1 MYMKAF
7 LMKFLMITLVL
18 WIVLG
23 IFYDVSITDILI
35 TSVVLSV
42 VGYVGDIFI
51 LPLIGNVWAALA
63 DFVLAYAIIWLI
75 GSYIYEQPVS
85 LGSAAFISSLLLM
98 MGEFF
103 LHRYMQMNIFEP
115 KKANPDERA
124 GYYQRTNLQTEFAE
138 EEDIDTFS
146 NHEQDKNTKKRSLFK

>member
-42 VGYVGDIFI
+42 VGYVGDVFI
-51 LPLIGNVWAALA
+51 LPLIGNVWAALT

-75 GSYIYEQPVS
+75 GSYIYDQPIS

-98 MGEFF
+98 TGEFF
-103 LHRYMQMNIFEP
+103 FHRYMHMNIFEP

-146 NHEQDKNTKKRSLFK
+146 KEEQETKH